1 MPSLISFTSRHFTP
15 LESGPLFFR
24 RRVSLVILVLL
35 LSGSLFASASSDV
48 DRLLYAACPGLRNY
62 MEYGG
67 HGLLVFDIDDDYR
80 FVKRIPIGGL
90 DEKGRPINI
99 KGVCASAETG
109 RIYMTTL
116 RTMMCLDLVTET
128 LLWEKT
134 YDGGCD
140 RMAISPDGK
149 TIYLPSLEKN
159 HWHVIDAEH
168 GDIIK
173 RLDFQSG
180 AHNTIYGLDGKEA
193 YMAGL
198 HSHLLRVADTATH
211 TVSKEIGP
219 FTKPIRPFTI
229 NRSQT
234 LAFVNV
240 NELLG
245 FEVGNLR
252 TGEMLH
258 RVEVQDFKVGPVKRH
273 GCPSHGIGMTPDES
287 EIWVCDGFNRRLH
300 IFDAT
305 VLPPRQVTN
314 VFLRDEPGWVTF
326 RLDGK
331 HAWASTGDIID
342 VATREI
348 IGGLEDEFGR
358 LVMNE
363 KVVEIHFKN
372 GKPIKVGDQFGLGRA
387 GDS

>member
-1 MPSLISFTSRHFTP
+1 
-15 LESGPLFFR
+15 
-24 RRVSLVILVLL
+24 
-35 LSGSLFASASSDV
+35 
-48 DRLLYAACPGLRNY
+48 

-67 HGLLVFDIDDDYR
+67 HGLLVFDIDDDYK
-80 FVKRIPIGGL
+80 FIKRIPIGGL
-90 DEKGRPINI
+90 DEKGRPINM

-109 RIYMTTL
+109 RIYITTL
-116 RTMMCLDLVTET
+116 YTMMCLDLVTET
-128 LLWEKT
+128 LLWERS

-149 TIYLPSLEKN
+149 TIYLPSKEMN
-159 HWHVIDAEH
+159 HWHIVDAEN

-198 HSHLLRVADTATH
+198 HSPYLRVADTATH

-219 FTKPIRPFTI
+219 FSEPIRPFTI
-229 NRSQT
+229 NRAQT

-240 NELLG
+240 NDLLG
-245 FEVGNLR
+245 FEIGDLK
-252 TGEMLH
+252 TGKMLH
-258 RVEVQDFKVGPVKRH
+258 RVEVQDFKSGPVKRH
-273 GCPSHGIGMTPDES
+273 GCSSHGIGMTPDES
-287 EIWVCDGFNRRLH
+287 EIWVCDGYNRRLH
-300 IFDAT
+300 IFDNT
-305 VLPPRQVTN
+305 VMPPKQITN
-314 VFLRDEPGWVTF
+314 VFLRDEPGWITF

-348 IGGLEDEFGR
+348 VGALEDEFGR

-363 KVVEIHFKN
+363 KIVEIHFKD
-372 GKPIKVGDQFGLGRA
+372 GKPIRTGDQFGLGRA

>member
-1 MPSLISFTSRHFTP
+1 VV
-15 LESGPLFFR
+15 LF
-24 RRVSLVILVLL
+24 LL
-35 LSGSLFASASSDV
+35 LCGSLFASSESDV
-48 DRLLYAACPGLRNY
+48 DRLLYVACPGLRNY

-90 DEKGRPINI
+90 DEKGRPINV

-109 RIYMTTL
+109 RIYISTL

-128 LLWEKT
+128 LLWERS

-159 HWHVIDAEH
+159 HWHVVNAEN

-180 AHNTIYGLDGKEA
+180 AHNTIYGLNGKEA

-198 HSHLLRVADTATH
+198 HSYWLRVADTATH

-219 FTKPIRPFTI
+219 FSEPIRPFTI
-229 NRSQT
+229 NRAQT
-234 LAFVNV
+234 LTFVNV
-240 NELLG
+240 NNLLG
-245 FEVGNLR
+245 FEIGDLK
-252 TGEMLH
+252 TGKMLH
-258 RVEVQDFKVGPVKRH
+258 RVEVQDFNIGPVKRH
-273 GCPSHGIGMTPDES
+273 GCPSHGVGMTPDES

-305 VLPPRQVTN
+305 VMPPKQITN

-348 IGGLEDEFGR
+348 VGALEDEYGR
-358 LVMNE
+358 LIMNE
-363 KVVEIHFKN
+363 KIVEIHFKD
-372 GKPIKVGDQFGLGRA
+372 GKPIKTGDQFGLGRA

>member
-1 MPSLISFTSRHFTP
+1 M
-15 LESGPLFFR
+15 
-24 RRVSLVILVLL
+24 ILVLL